1 MVNESTVMVY
11 HAELLTSNGRHG
23 VRYAFNNQGEIM
35 KQYPI
40 WNKVEACIYKGQKSY
55 GVRETG
61 EVEVLV
67 GTSSRNSHSFLTHCV
82 THRKIDDKGTR
93 EFRFYVDGNCI
104 KKAKVT
110 GGDYKEI

>member
-1 MVNESTVMVY
+1 ME
-11 HAELLTSNGRHG
+11 
-23 VRYAFNNQGEIM
+23 
-35 KQYPI
+35 YPI
-40 WNKVEACIYKGQKSY
+40 WNKVTSCIYKSPKSY

-61 EVEVLV
+61 EVEVLI
-67 GTSSRNSHSFLTHCV
+67 GTSSRNSFTFLTHCV
-82 THRKIDDKGTR
+82 THRQIDDKTR

>member
-1 MVNESTVMVY
+1 ME
-11 HAELLTSNGRHG
+11 
-23 VRYAFNNQGEIM
+23 
-35 KQYPI
+35 YPI

-82 THRKIDDKGTR
+82 THRQIDDATR
-93 EFRFYVDGNCI
+93 EFRFYVDGECI
-104 KKAKVT
+104 KTSIVKNGTYYDVEVQKH
-110 GGDYKEI
+110 IPRQS

>member
-1 MVNESTVMVY
+1 
-11 HAELLTSNGRHG
+11 
-23 VRYAFNNQGEIM
+23 M

-82 THRKIDDKGTR
+82 THRQIDDKTR
-93 EFRFYVDGNCI
+93 EFRFYVDGECI
-104 KKAKVT
+104 KKSRVT
-110 GGDYKEI
+110 GGEYQELNS

>member
-67 GTSSRNSHSFLTHCV
+67 GTSSRNSHSFVTHCV
-82 THRKIDDKGTR
+82 THRQIDDATR